1 MLYSFEGADNYSSTQ
16 PASHQPKSYQQLRKM
31 MSDSSAIS
39 EDKGVGMRADESRQ
53 DKPVLNESGT
63 ETDTDDKDENEG
75 PTSSV
80 ENIIPL
86 NKLKNGWFAL
96 SAFVAVSGDNI

>member
-1 MLYSFEGADNYSSTQ
+1 
-16 PASHQPKSYQQLRKM
+16 M
-31 MSDSSAIS
+31 MSDSSAIG
-39 EDKGVGMRADESRQ
+39 EDKEVAKRAEEFRQ
-53 DKPVLNESGT
+53 DNPVLNESGT
-63 ETDTDDKDENEG
+63 ETDPNDKDENEG

-96 SAFVAVSGDNI
+96 SAFVAVSQDIL